1 MFDVLRILDANAN
14 RAREALRVMEEA
26 ARFVL
31 NDADLTESLKHLRH
45 DLVTLLLRFD
55 TLPFWRDVKGDVGTD
70 LTTPREA
77 AREGVADVASAAG
90 ARLSEA
96 LRVMEEYGKV
106 VDPAFAA
113 GVERLRYRGY
123 ELDQRLN
130 ARLSGGRARGWRLC
144 LLLTEAFCV
153 NGWRATLEAAL
164 RGGADCVQVREKDM
178 ADAALLAR
186 VREIVAICRGFTLG
200 AEGRHGAT
208 VIVNDRPDIA
218 LLAGADGVHLGQ
230 DDLPCRKARKL
241 VGRRLLIGVSTSRIE
256 EARRAL
262 EDGADYCGV
271 GPMFPTT
278 TKHKE
283 HLAGPAYLR
292 EYLAWDRLPGLA
304 IGGITPSHVAT
315 LVDVAASVD
324 KAGCTSWG
332 VAVSSAICGADDAE
346 AATRAIRRGLECDRT
361 SSGRVQ
367 SGAEYAGHG

>member
-1 MFDVLRILDANAN
+1 MADVLRILDANAN

-70 LTTPREA
+70 VTTPREA
-77 AREGVADVASAAG
+77 TREGVADVASAAG

-106 VDPAFAA
+106 VDPAFAS

-123 ELDQRLN
+123 ELEQRLN
-130 ARLSGGRARGWRLC
+130 ARLSGGRAPSWRLC
-144 LLLTEAFCV
+144 VLLSEALCV
-153 NGWRATLEAAL
+153 TGWRATLEATL

-178 ADAALLAR
+178 ADAALLSR
-186 VREIVAICRGFTLG
+186 VREVVAICRGLAPGG
-200 AEGRHGAT
+200 ADQRGAT

-218 LLAGADGVHLGQ
+218 LLADADGVHLGQ
-230 DDLPCRKARKL
+230 DDLPCREARKL

-256 EARRAL
+256 EARRAH
-262 EDGADYCGV
+262 EEGADYCGV

-292 EYLAWDRLPGLA
+292 EYLAWGRLPGLA
-304 IGGITPSHVAT
+304 IGGITPSNVAT
-315 LVDVAASVD
+315 LADAAAGVDSAD
-324 KAGCTSWG
+324 CGSWG
-332 VAVSSAICGADDAE
+332 VAVSSAICGANDPE
-346 AATRAIRRGLECDRT
+346 AATRAIRRGLERDRT